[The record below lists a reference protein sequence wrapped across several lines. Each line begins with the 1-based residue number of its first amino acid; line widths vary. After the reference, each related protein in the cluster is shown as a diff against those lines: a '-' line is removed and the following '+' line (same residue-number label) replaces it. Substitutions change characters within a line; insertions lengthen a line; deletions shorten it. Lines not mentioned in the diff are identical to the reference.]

1 MESLEL
7 RVSIITILEDCLRV
21 VIPCTITGSGKL
33 LWAILTRFCTMTV
46 AHVDIRSHGEGD
58 RQGVSPELEEFE
70 LM

>member
-21 VIPCTITGSGKL
+21 VLPCTITGSGKL

-46 AHVDIRSHGEGD
+46 AMSISVPTANVM
-58 RQGVSPELEEFE
+58 VSE
-70 LM
+70 

>member
-46 AHVDIRSHGEGD
+46 AMSISVPTAKVIVKE
-58 RQGVSPELEEFE
+58 
-70 LM
+70 